1 MNSGMKIRDFFEL
14 KLVKVDY
21 TSLSLTDFYNFVPK
35 APSPFLSTVIIP
47 DEVVIPVHPADI
59 LGYHPLADLQWKR
72 NVIYFIELV
81 MNYTVK

>member
-1 MNSGMKIRDFFEL
+1 MTFLLNVNHEFRDE
-14 KLVKVDY
+14 
-21 TSLSLTDFYNFVPK
+21 N
-35 APSPFLSTVIIP
+35 VIIP